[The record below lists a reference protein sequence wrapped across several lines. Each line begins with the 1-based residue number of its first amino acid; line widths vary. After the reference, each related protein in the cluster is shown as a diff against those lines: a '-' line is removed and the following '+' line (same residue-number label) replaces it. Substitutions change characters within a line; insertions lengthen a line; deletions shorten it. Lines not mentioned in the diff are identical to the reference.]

1 MTEQEYQ
8 ARIEELEKKNLDM
21 MVDDYWRCSE
31 IKRKSFNSGLNYGA
45 IVGGL
50 ACIVGGI
57 LGMIYDHY
65 SENKKNKKNK

>member
-21 MVDDYWRCSE
+21 MADNYRRCSE
-31 IKRKSFNSGLNYGA
+31 IKRKSYNSGVNHGGIA
-45 IVGGL
+45 GGL

-57 LGMIYDHY
+57 FGMIMDHY
-65 SENKKNKKNK
+65 RENKKNK

>member
-21 MVDDYWRCSE
+21 MVDNYRRCSE
-31 IKRKSFNSGLNYGA
+31 IKQKSFNFGFNYGA
-45 IVGGL
+45 IAGGL

-57 LGMIYDHY
+57 FGMIYDHY
-65 SENKKNKKNK
+65 RENKENK

>member
-21 MVDDYWRCSE
+21 TVDNYQRCGE
-31 IKRKSFNSGLNYGA
+31 IARKSYNSGVNHGA
-45 IVGGL
+45 IAGGL
-50 ACIVGGI
+50 ACIIGGI

-65 SENKKNKKNK
+65 SENKKNK